1 MPAYFGA
8 NVEVTDPAGFQ
19 DYAKGAPATVAAYGG
34 AYLARG
40 GAIEILEGDW
50 APRRLTIIQFE
61 SVARA
66 KEWFNSAEYRPFKEI
81 RKKTTIARLLVI
93 EGV

>member
-1 MPAYFGA
+1 MPAYFVA
-8 NVEVTDPAGFQ
+8 NVEVTNPEAFQ
-19 DYAKGAPATVAAYGG
+19 EYVKGAPATVAAYGG
-34 AYLARG
+34 KYIARG

-50 APRRLTIIQFE
+50 APKRLTIIQFD

-66 KEWFNSAEYRPFKEI
+66 KEWFNSPEYAPFKEI
-81 RKKTTIARLLVI
+81 RRKTTTARLLVT